1 MKEISFPKHFYIK
14 TMGCQMNAYDSD
26 SLAQAMI
33 KDGISPVNTPENADI
48 ILLNTCA
55 VRAKPEQ
62 KAYSFLGRMFSIK
75 KENPDLILGVI
86 GCLAQMKALD
96 LIKRFPEIDFILGP
110 RELGRFQEVLKTV
123 EIDHG
128 RIVAAGSNPA
138 PLRPEHGK
146 GYFEKR
152 VAGYVSIMEGCNNFC
167 SYCIVPYV
175 RGREISRSPHE
186 ILIEVENLLTAGIK
200 EITLLGQNVNSYLWD
215 GRDKK
220 WNFRVLLDELSR
232 LDRLLRLRFTT
243 SHPKDLSDDLI
254 HSFHDIRKLC
264 PHIHLPF
271 QAGSN
276 RILKLMRRGYT
287 REAYLELIKKLRQV
301 KPGIAIT
308 SDVMVGFPGEMDE
321 DFELTLDLLRN
332 VEFDSLFSFKY
343 SDRSGTS
350 AEAMNNKI
358 RDSVKAARLSVLQ
371 DLQKEITLKKNKEL
385 EGKRLEVLVEGKS
398 KRGGQL
404 TGRTVSNKV
413 VNFNGNNSLIGS
425 LVTVNI
431 KRSFLNS
438 LRAEL
443 T

>member
-1 MKEISFPKHFYIK
+1 MKEISLPKHFYIK

-86 GCLAQMKALD
+86 GCLAQMKALE

-175 RGREISRSPHE
+175 RGRE
-186 ILIEVENLLTAGIK
+186 
-200 EITLLGQNVNSYLWD
+200 
-215 GRDKK
+215 
-220 WNFRVLLDELSR
+220 
-232 LDRLLRLRFTT
+232 
-243 SHPKDLSDDLI
+243 
-254 HSFHDIRKLC
+254 
-264 PHIHLPF
+264 
-271 QAGSN
+271 
-276 RILKLMRRGYT
+276 
-287 REAYLELIKKLRQV
+287 
-301 KPGIAIT
+301 
-308 SDVMVGFPGEMDE
+308 
-321 DFELTLDLLRN
+321 
-332 VEFDSLFSFKY
+332 
-343 SDRSGTS
+343 
-350 AEAMNNKI
+350 
-358 RDSVKAARLSVLQ
+358 
-371 DLQKEITLKKNKEL
+371 
-385 EGKRLEVLVEGKS
+385 
-398 KRGGQL
+398 
-404 TGRTVSNKV
+404 
-413 VNFNGNNSLIGS
+413 
-425 LVTVNI
+425 
-431 KRSFLNS
+431 
-438 LRAEL
+438 
-443 T
+443 